1 MTTLNQ
7 PYYRILEAADLLRV
21 SRRTI
26 ERLIAAGEL
35 VRVKVGHTTLIPADH
50 LERYIDRNTEQH
62 A

>member
-1 MTTLNQ
+1 MTKLTQ

-35 VRVKVGHTTLIPADH
+35 VKVKVGHATLIPAEQLD
-50 LERYIDRNTEQH
+50 RYIERNTEH
-62 A
+62 IA